1 MGTLKDRS
9 LEALVEGIARIAS
22 GLLRPEDFDTRLAPR
37 VAVEAARNVGLQLRW
52 VRGGGLL
59 YCPLCG
65 RGPFQ
70 PRGYYLHL
78 LRVHYPQL
86 VHLLQEEVERLVDA
100 SRG

>member
-1 MGTLKDRS
+1 MGSLKDRT

-22 GLLRPEDFDTRLAPR
+22 GMIKPEEFDTRLAPR
-37 VAVEAARNVGLQLRW
+37 IAVEAARNVGRQLRW
-52 VRGGGLL
+52 VRSGGLL

-78 LRVHYPQL
+78 LRLHYPQL
-86 VHLLQEEVERLVDA
+86 VRLLQEEVERLSDA